1 MATTF
6 QTRDSKLAYRCRK
19 AQREGADITLTI
31 EVRGRPR
38 EITGRVL
45 DVGLH
50 PTQGH
55 DTVWEITIAEKP

>member
-19 AQREGADITLTI
+19 AQRDGEEITVTI
-31 EVRGRPR
+31 EWRGRTK

-45 DVGLH
+45 DVGLN
-50 PTQGH
+50 PLPGQ
-55 DTVWEITIAEKP
+55 DTTWEITIAEKP

>member
-19 AQREGADITLTI
+19 AQRDGAEITVTI
-31 EVRGRPR
+31 DVRGRPK

-50 PTQGH
+50 PTPSQ